1 VSGEIKIVQLNIA
14 LIQFQMKKYPTS
26 ISEHRFVATPLA
38 VFAGLISAQVIG
50 TFQVGWSNRVLFNR
64 LEAIIEGGYLAIP
77 NDLIEPGLLSFKAAF
92 GGGLFYTLT
101 IGAFMSLVTAGWL
114 KMGKGPLS
122 QRKWGISLAL
132 AMELGALIL
141 LNLNGFNFFATAY
154 ILFVPFVVWVFY
166 RKYGVKIGP
175 KDTIFRSFC
184 LICPPVMLALVWAPF
199 LSNQIFI
206 EVRDHV
212 LLSNSPGRMIND
224 YYYRYTLY
232 PAESFKSLSQKQ
244 IRTFYLDGFENFS
257 LKPDLTDIFV
267 ARDYFPVVAGNDA
280 DVIVVKPADDDSLV
294 MKAKGRAMQ
303 VKSAAFFDRPNQ
315 TLQSLTDISD
325 NNRWFR
331 KLIYIFLVIGFPL
344 LIYFILFGLV
354 RKGLSWIFPPRLAM
368 ITASV
373 VCMGIGLAIL
383 WLLVAGKSPAMS
395 HSHIAGSSDRRLE
408 QANLKRMDQEGI
420 DPSLFPDYPALMKNG
435 KPSER
440 YWLARILGNGRN
452 EQTYLDLIRL
462 LDDPSP
468 NVVCMALRSLGK
480 RGNEQA
486 IPIILD
492 RMKNSDHW
500 YIQWYA
506 YKALKNLKWRQHR
519 LN

>member
-1 VSGEIKIVQLNIA
+1 
-14 LIQFQMKKYPTS
+14 MKKYPTS
-26 ISEHRFVATPLA
+26 ISEHRFVSIPLA
-38 VFAGLISAQVIG
+38 LVAGLITAQVIG

-77 NDLIEPGLLSFKAAF
+77 NNLIEPGLLSFKAAF

-101 IGAFMSLVTAGWL
+101 IGAFMSLLTAGWL
-114 KMGKGPLS
+114 KIGKSSLG

-166 RKYGVKIGP
+166 CKYGVKAGP
-175 KDTIFRSFC
+175 KCTIFYSCC
-184 LICPPVMLALVWAPF
+184 LFCPPVMLALVWAPF
-199 LSNQIFI
+199 LGNQIFI
-206 EVRDHV
+206 DVRDHV

-232 PAESFKSLSQKQ
+232 PAESFKSLAQKQ

-267 ARDYFPVVAGNDA
+267 VRDYFPVVAENDA
-280 DVIVVKPADDDSLV
+280 DVIVVKLADDDFLV
-294 MKAKGRAMQ
+294 LKAKGRAMR
-303 VKSAAFFDRPNQ
+303 VMSAVFFDWPDQ
-315 TLQSLTDISD
+315 TLQSLTDLSD

-331 KLIYIFLVIGFPL
+331 KLIYISLLTGFPL

-354 RKGLSWIFPPRLAM
+354 RRGFSWIFPPRLSM
-368 ITASV
+368 RTASV
-373 VCMGIGLAIL
+373 VCMGIVLAIL

-395 HSHIAGSSDRRLE
+395 HSHIAGSSDGRLE
-408 QANLKRMDQEGI
+408 RANLKRMDQERI
-420 DPSLFPDYPALMKNG
+420 DPSQYSDYPALMKSD
-435 KPSER
+435 KLSER

-452 EQTYLDLIRL
+452 EQTYLDLIRM

-468 NVVCMALRSLGK
+468 NVVCMALKSLGK

-506 YKALKNLKWRQHR
+506 YKALKNLKWRQRR